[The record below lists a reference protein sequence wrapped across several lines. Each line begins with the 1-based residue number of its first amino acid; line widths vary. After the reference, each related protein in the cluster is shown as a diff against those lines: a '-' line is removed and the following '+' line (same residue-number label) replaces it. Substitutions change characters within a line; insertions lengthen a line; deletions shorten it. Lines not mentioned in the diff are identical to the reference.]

1 MKDYPSHVIPDHGSE
16 CLSALLFASGGPGWP
31 GWAAV
36 GAALVFAALAWKRRT
51 QLKQLEA
58 RVRIQTAEL
67 QESQARVMGFIR
79 HASIAIG
86 FKDVE
91 GRFVLINPRYEAL
104 LGRPEAE
111 ILGRTLDQLV
121 PLATCG
127 PWLEL
132 ERKVIERREAM
143 QTEEALSLDGGPPRW
158 LLVQKFP
165 LIGAS
170 GECWGVGVILTDI
183 TERKEAERV
192 QLRDQKLEALGLL
205 AGGLA
210 HDFNNLLSAMEGN
223 VELARLATPP
233 EGPVQPYLHA
243 LEGLITRSSSLV
255 QQLLAYAGR
264 GRSIVAILDLN
275 RQVEEITRLLRASLP
290 RKTTLQLALAP
301 ALLFIKG
308 DPAQIQ
314 QAIMSLVLNASEAVA
329 VQNGTITL
337 RTGRETL
344 DLAAI
349 RGAFQGQALEPG
361 EYGFLEVADDG
372 AGMPP
377 ELLERI
383 FDPFFTTKF
392 TGRGLGL
399 AAVLGTLRAHH
410 GGIQVRSEPGQGT
423 SFKLVLPAAAD
434 AEAVALAEDPAFE
447 EAIGSY
453 RGCGAVLV
461 VDDEEPVR
469 AIAVQALQHLGFE
482 TLEAGDGLEALQV
495 FEANRDRIRMIL
507 MDLTMPRMDGE
518 TAYRELRR
526 LGMLTP
532 VVLTSGFCAVDVLD
546 HFQGKGIAGFL
557 QKPYRL
563 HALLREIRKA
573 LGREEPLEARATE
586 ARQTLV
592 PAKDLD
598 LGYSVLDQQHRRLVC
613 AFNHLARSL
622 GEGDRRKEQAEALA
636 GLTEVALTHFGVEE
650 TLMES
655 LAYPRIREHQASHV
669 RLINQINAVSER
681 IRQGT
686 LSLTPALLDYLESWL
701 VHHTQDDDKRLAQF
715 LRAQGH

>member
-1 MKDYPSHVIPDHGSE
+1 
-16 CLSALLFASGGPGWP
+16 
-31 GWAAV
+31 
-36 GAALVFAALAWKRRT
+36 
-51 QLKQLEA
+51 
-58 RVRIQTAEL
+58 
-67 QESQARVMGFIR
+67 
-79 HASIAIG
+79 
-86 FKDVE
+86 
-91 GRFVLINPRYEAL
+91 
-104 LGRPEAE
+104 
-111 ILGRTLDQLV
+111 
-121 PLATCG
+121 
-127 PWLEL
+127 
-132 ERKVIERREAM
+132 
-143 QTEEALSLDGGPPRW
+143 
-158 LLVQKFP
+158 
-165 LIGAS
+165 
-170 GECWGVGVILTDI
+170 
-183 TERKEAERV
+183 
-192 QLRDQKLEALGLL
+192 
-205 AGGLA
+205 
-210 HDFNNLLSAMEGN
+210 
-223 VELARLATPP
+223 
-233 EGPVQPYLHA
+233 
-243 LEGLITRSSSLV
+243 
-255 QQLLAYAGR
+255 
-264 GRSIVAILDLN
+264 
-275 RQVEEITRLLRASLP
+275 
-290 RKTTLQLALAP
+290 
-301 ALLFIKG
+301 
-308 DPAQIQ
+308 
-314 QAIMSLVLNASEAVA
+314 
-329 VQNGTITL
+329 
-337 RTGRETL
+337 
-344 DLAAI
+344 
-349 RGAFQGQALEPG
+349 
-361 EYGFLEVADDG
+361 
-372 AGMPP
+372 
-377 ELLERI
+377 
-383 FDPFFTTKF
+383 
-392 TGRGLGL
+392 
-399 AAVLGTLRAHH
+399 VLGTLRAHH